1 VDGFG
6 EVKEDILDVIDAKFP
21 DEVEDH
27 VKDCVQNWHMY
38 P

>member
-1 VDGFG
+1 MDGFG
-6 EVKEDILDVIDAKFP
+6 EVKEDILDMINTKFP

>member
-6 EVKEDILDVIDAKFP
+6 EVKEDILVMIDAKFLN
-21 DEVEDH
+21 EVEDH
-27 VKDCVQNWHMY
+27 VKDCVQNRHMY